1 MHKEYVCFKDG
12 VYRVINSRVSLDSI
26 VDEFLSGSSPETIAT
41 ECFPVLS
48 LEQVYGAITF
58 YLANRCEIDIYLQQQ
73 QIAYQEKWK
82 EARQNDPDF
91 YERLSKMKVS
101 HGITK

>member
-1 MHKEYVCFKDG
+1 MHKEYVCFNDG
-12 VYRVINSRVSLDSI
+12 VYRVVNSRVSLDSI

-58 YLANRCEIDIYLQQQ
+58 YLANRCEIDSYLQQQ
-73 QIAYQEKWK
+73 QIAYEQIWK

>member
-12 VYRVINSRVSLDSI
+12 VYRVVNSRVSLDSI
-26 VDEFLSGSSPETIAT
+26 IDEFLSGSSPETIAT

-58 YLANRCEIDIYLQQQ
+58 YLANRCEIDSYLHQQ
-73 QIAYQEKWK
+73 QIVYEQTWK